1 MTKLAR
7 KLCCEAA
14 SVTPLGL
21 KPSYGQRIAGKLIG
35 CPSVSRANGGR
46 NVSVLGKGV
55 SFSKWEQRCS
65 QTPVYSLERSS
76 RPHELPKIWITE
88 PAYSDASEVAGRE
101 FVSVYPSG
109 RDEAGQ
115 RAMRYALA
123 YFGEALSYSSSSQ
136 SDVKTQCFRAAEVLF
151 LHAAQRGCVEAYVK
165 LGVMYADDLCEGV
178 YFHELMGSFEE
189 KRQLLHSRA
198 FECFTYAAAH
208 DSAEACCQLI
218 DLSNRFAGA
227 AASPQRLCGL
237 AQRAFDIAS
246 SQRCAVDKGNA
257 ALHLARLHEEGI
269 GFEQSFRRA
278 YAWYRIAE
286 EELSFVVDQGGWYF
300 KRSRLKA
307 ERGVLRMRQELV
319 GGY

>member
-7 KLCCEAA
+7 KPRYDARSAA
-14 SVTPLGL
+14 PAGA
-21 KPSYGQRIAGKLIG
+21 KPGYGQRLAGRLVG

-46 NVSVLGKGV
+46 NVSVLEKGV
-55 SFSKWEQRCS
+55 AHRRWEQRCAA
-65 QTPVYSLERSS
+65 TPVYSLDASS
-76 RPHELPKIWITE
+76 RQHELPRIWITE
-88 PAYSDASEVAGRE
+88 PAYSVECEATGRE
-101 FVSVYPSG
+101 FVAVYPSG

-115 RAMRYALA
+115 RALRYAHA

-136 SDVKTQCFRAAEVLF
+136 SAIKTDCFRAAEVLF

-165 LGVMYADDLCEGV
+165 LGLIYLDDLCEGR
-178 YFHELMGSFEE
+178 YCHELCGSNEE
-189 KRQLLHSRA
+189 KRQLLYSRA
-198 FECFTYAAAH
+198 YECFTYAAAH
-208 DSAEACCQLI
+208 DCAEACCQLI
-218 DLSNRFAGA
+218 DLSERYTGA
-227 AASPQRLCGL
+227 VASPERLCAL
-237 AQRAFDIAS
+237 AERAFDIAELNH
-246 SQRCAVDKGNA
+246 CAVDKGNA
-257 ALHLARLHEEGI
+257 ALRLARLHEYGI

-307 ERGVLRMRQELV
+307 EKGVLRMRQELV